1 MSETKTVLII
11 DDDSRNIFA
20 LSAVLKAKGYHVVS
34 ALSAVEGITRL
45 KNNKSISVV
54 LLDIM
59 MPDMDGY
66 QAIAAIRGSEQ
77 ISRVPIIAVTAQAM
91 VGDREKCLDAGADD
105 YISKPIDVDAL
116 LDLLANYQME

>member
-1 MSETKTVLII
+1 
-11 DDDSRNIFA
+11 
-20 LSAVLKAKGYHVVS
+20 
-34 ALSAVEGITRL
+34 
-45 KNNKSISVV
+45 
-54 LLDIM
+54 M

-66 QAIAAIRGSEQ
+66 QAIAAIRASEQ

>member
-66 QAIAAIRGSEQ
+66 QAIAAIRSSEQ
-77 ISRVPIIAVTAQAM
+77 ISQIPIIAVTAQAM
-91 VGDREKCLDAGADD
+91 VGDREKCLDAGADE

-116 LDLLANYQME
+116 LDLLANYQRE

>member
-45 KNNKSISVV
+45 KNNKRISVV

-66 QAIAAIRGSEQ
+66 QAIAAIRASEQ